1 MSIFSG
7 SFYLF
12 PIIMSLAF
20 PSSPVHAPFDC
31 PVASLYILLPQSA
44 VNSRAFHKQFV
55 CTRRGVFA
63 IGKYYY
69 LIRIFY
75 GGHLMR
81 YHNNR
86 LAPAKFRQRFVY
98 KLLVLCICIRGS
110 FIKDKY
116 GSIFKEYSAYCY
128 PLFSPPERL

>member
-1 MSIFSG
+1 
-7 SFYLF
+7 
-12 PIIMSLAF
+12 
-20 PSSPVHAPFDC
+20 
-31 PVASLYILLPQSA
+31 
-44 VNSRAFHKQFV
+44 
-55 CTRRGVFA
+55 
-63 IGKYYY
+63 
-69 LIRIFY
+69 
-75 GGHLMR
+75 MR

-128 PLFSPPERL
+128 PLFFSSGKVVTAVAYDRLSL